1 MSDHHPARSGLLPIS
16 RRRLVQMLGL
26 GGGTLLSGLPFAA
39 ARAQAR
45 KDTLVIG
52 LDISDAGAVTPDPAR
67 MNFYTPP
74 LTTRTVYE
82 TLITL
87 KPGQYETLQPL
98 LAESWQPTADG
109 KGYRFKLRPGVKFV
123 SGAPMTAED
132 VKFSFERLINVK
144 EQPSQYADN
153 LGNVEV
159 VDPLT
164 VDVFLRNP
172 DLPLLSILTAPSCGI
187 YEKKVAMANG
197 ATADANAKS
206 TDKAAAWFGT
216 TSCGTGPYQLVSWE
230 RNVQVGMVRNPHY
243 WNGKP
248 GFERIVIRH
257 ISDGGTQML
266 ALRRGDIDV
275 AFNLSPEQLDAV
287 KDDPNI
293 VIEAEP
299 SFDYVYM
306 ALTSSPELNP
316 HLAKKEARQA
326 IAWGIDYDGIRD
338 ALFGAVGVRPASF
351 IPYGIGGSSKEF
363 VEQSRYKLDPAKAK
377 ECLAKAGLTDGF
389 EFDMAYGTAAIAGA
403 SFPVITQ
410 KLQSDLAKVGIKVN
424 LKPMDYANLRTV
436 YYQGRASTVVLSWN
450 LNAVEPWL
458 WASAALDRVA
468 KRLHWA
474 VPDSIRQALA
484 RAAGERE
491 KSKQDALY
499 QEFQKALIDQA
510 NLLVLLQPTYRVAVR
525 KHIKDFKV
533 TGAGWMAELSS
544 ARPG

>member
-1 MSDHHPARSGLLPIS
+1 MPG
-16 RRRLVQMLGL
+16 V
-26 GGGTLLSGLPFAA
+26 GGGTLLSGLPFPLAK
-39 ARAQAR
+39 AQAR

-87 KPGQYETLQPL
+87 KPGHYETLEPL
-98 LAESWQPTADG
+98 LAESWQPTSDG
-109 KGYRFKLRPGVKFV
+109 KGYRFKLRPNVKFV
-123 SGAPMTAED
+123 SGATMTAED
-132 VKFSFERLINVK
+132 VKFSFDRLVNVK

-153 LGNVEV
+153 LGSVEV
-159 VDPLT
+159 IDPLT

-197 ATADANAKS
+197 ATADVNAKS

-216 TSCGTGPYQLVSWE
+216 TSCGTGPYQLVTWE

-275 AFNLSPEQLDAV
+275 AFNLSPEQLNAV

-293 VIEAEP
+293 AIEAVELKLRRDVP
-299 SFDYVYM
+299 W
-306 ALTSSPELNP
+306 ALPMQRRSLNGRP
-316 HLAKKEARQA
+316 RRRRERRAA
-326 IAWGIDYDGIRD
+326 IAGGIDYDGIRNS
-338 ALFGAVGVRPASF
+338 LFGGAGDTAGVVRSLRHWRL
-351 IPYGIGGSSKEF
+351 
-363 VEQSRYKLDPAKAK
+363 VERIRGKRAQYRLDPAKAK
-377 ECLAKAGLTDGF
+377 ECLAKAVFPDGF
-389 EFDMAYGTAAIAGA
+389 EFDMSYGSAAIAGA

-424 LKPMDYANLRTV
+424 LSRWTTPTCARSTIRGKAIQWCYRGTSTLSSRGCGRRPRWIGSPSVCIGRYRTV
-436 YYQGRASTVVLSWN
+436 SGRRWRVQ
-450 LNAVEPWL
+450 PP
-458 WASAALDRVA
+458 SATKPSR
-468 KRLHWA
+468 KRF
-474 VPDSIRQALA
+474 I
-484 RAAGERE
+484 G
-491 KSKQDALY
+491 
-499 QEFQKALIDQA
+499 
-510 NLLVLLQPTYRVAVR
+510 
-525 KHIKDFKV
+525 
-533 TGAGWMAELSS
+533 SS
-544 ARPG
+544 RRR